1 MEKNVRSLAKSI
13 TWRVVATS
21 TTILSVYLFTGN
33 VVLST
38 SVGALELL
46 VKTAIYYIHE
56 RVWNMIHFGRE
67 TNHAH
72 EKEHV

>member
-13 TWRVVATS
+13 TWRAVATL
-21 TTILSVYLFTGN
+21 TTILLVYLFTGN